1 LGSSPQKTQKHFS
14 AHKEMKKNKLGK
26 RYRKKKKK
34 RRQRL
39 FVTSAQQ
46 TNKQEEVQNMKS
58 CCLS

>member
-34 RRQRL
+34 KKKRRQRL
-39 FVTSAQQ
+39 FETSAQQ
-46 TNKQEEVQNMKS
+46 TNKQTNKKK
-58 CCLS
+58 CRI